1 MKKNDFSKLE
11 LQNIIL
17 DNNMKDKLNF
27 TDKVNVKKAKFIF
40 NLTLKEFKDLFWNK
54 TEKTEDGKDFELKT
68 FYGEVRKFCSEVI
81 RNKVK
86 DKDYALIK
94 RKYRYSVNNTSG
106 RIYCNGF
113 GVQSLNKNIRKFLTG
128 DYLLDIDIVNC
139 HPCVLY
145 KLVLEFNEK
154 NENKLSYMYL
164 ENYVKNRSEILK
176 RENIT
181 KQQFLVCLNCDEIL
195 TNKKHKGFYTKNNFL
210 LGFHKEKTEI
220 FKRLIYDTTYI
231 DDYNIISTNVDNP
244 ISSKVDKILCAVE
257 NDIIQSVMK
266 SDICVPMFDGFMFP
280 KEEKEHYDYLL
291 EEEGVI
297 KWDYKENLI
306 DIDMSDFDETKSKDY
321 ISIKEEFEKDHCM
334 IKTKPIVF
342 LERQINQYGKIED
355 KFYDEKG
362 MNTIL
367 RPKKILDKDGK
378 EKRFFDEWLDDDKR
392 LEYDSFT
399 FNPYV
404 KKELDDTP
412 DNIYNTFS
420 PFEAE
425 EIEKISNEQLK
436 ENVKWFTDY
445 VHEIIAD
452 YEQDSTDYL
461 LNYFAHLFQKPYE
474 NCQVA
479 LVIRGA
485 SGSGKDSLI
494 DCIEK
499 IQGEANSYT
508 KRVTEIE
515 KILPKGN
522 GFNSELKNKLV
533 VQFNE
538 AEGKDGVEAK
548 ERIKDHITRRVNIIH
563 EKMMNPYEQKN
574 LTHFIFVSNQISPV
588 VFMYNERRFALFKT
602 GYKKT
607 KEYYDDYHKNLKDT
621 NKLNEVYTFLLRR
634 DISKWDAQEDRPMN
648 KAYKTAISNAIPH
661 YVKFLKEIFIDGNF
675 TNFTVI
681 KKKYFIQAKDL
692 YSGYKDWLQENHL
705 SGDYVFKSTTFKKQL
720 QDINGITFDFKT
732 NGKRYVMFKKSLIV
746 NDLSKYTFTVHDE
759 KEQSFNDLSD
769 DE

>member
-1 MKKNDFSKLE
+1 M
-11 LQNIIL
+11 NIFH
-17 DNNMKDKLNF
+17 K
-27 TDKVNVKKAKFIF
+27 
-40 NLTLKEFKDLFWNK
+40 
-54 TEKTEDGKDFELKT
+54 
-68 FYGEVRKFCSEVI
+68 
-81 RNKVK
+81 
-86 DKDYALIK
+86 LIK
-94 RKYRYSVNNTSG
+94 NTDYIKKYQ
-106 RIYCNGF
+106 I
-113 GVQSLNKNIRKFLTG
+113 
-128 DYLLDIDIVNC
+128 
-139 HPCVLY
+139 
-145 KLVLEFNEK
+145 E
-154 NENKLSYMYL
+154 
-164 ENYVKNRSEILK
+164 
-176 RENIT
+176 
-181 KQQFLVCLNCDEIL
+181 
-195 TNKKHKGFYTKNNFL
+195 
-210 LGFHKEKTEI
+210 
-220 FKRLIYDTTYI
+220 
-231 DDYNIISTNVDNP
+231 STNMENP
-244 ISSKVDKILCAVE
+244 ISSKINKLFCIKE
-257 NDIIQSVMK
+257 NEIIQSVMK

-280 KEEKEHYDYLL
+280 KEEKENYDYLL
-291 EEEGVI
+291 EEEGLI

-306 DIDMSDFDETKSKDY
+306 DIDMSDFDESKSKDY
-321 ISIKEEFEKDHCM
+321 ETIKAEFEKDHCM

-342 LERQINQYGKIED
+342 LERQINQDGKIED
-355 KFYDEKG
+355 KFYDERG

-367 RPKKILDKDGK
+367 RPKKILDKNGK
-378 EKRFFDEWLDDDKR
+378 EKRFFDEWLEDDER
-392 LEYDSFT
+392 LVYDSFT

-425 EIEKISNEQLK
+425 EIENISNEQLK

-452 YEQDSTDYL
+452 YEQESTEYL

-479 LVIRGA
+479 LVIRGP

-499 IQGEANSYT
+499 IQGETNGYT
-508 KRVTEIE
+508 KRLSEIE

-548 ERIKDHITRRVNIIH
+548 ERIKDHITRRINIIH

-602 GYKKT
+602 GYKKP
-607 KEYYDDYHKNLKDT
+607 KKYYADYHKNLKDT